1 MPSLCTAF
9 TKILGSKESIKTAL
23 VSTLVFGLL
32 AHLYCWTNALYS
44 HDSLLIVQDWHV
56 QVGFGRF
63 SQWLYLAI
71 RGPIV
76 APWLIGSLGLLFLS
90 IGNALVVDLL
100 GIRRRCFIVLICGAL
115 TTSATVTL
123 VNATYLSWFD
133 CFMLAYALSVL
144 AIKTTMRFRLGFLW
158 GTLLLC
164 LSEGLYQSYLTTA
177 LTLAAL
183 FCIKLLL
190 NSSASVPPKIAG
202 RLGATIAGGTI
213 LYYLI
218 AKAIQM
224 VTGISDPNS
233 YNSLSSALQFNSFRE
248 VADTLI
254 QTWTLPLQ
262 YLLIP
267 ETYAGPVVG
276 AVNVLLLAASLA
288 LLWKFSS
295 SKRIPYTRPIEILI
309 LIGALPLCTN
319 AICFIAAGTL
329 HGLMIFS
336 YSLWYL
342 LPVLIFEAYLASN
355 KSDAL
360 EGKTSPHRKSNSG
373 SRRERALVSSPLFQL
388 TFIIC
393 FILVLS
399 NTIYANQVYTKKDLE
414 YQSTLSAMTRLAERM
429 DTTDGYVPGETPV
442 VFLGSL
448 AENKTYGARR
458 VFPPQNLPD
467 EHIYATGIKYTMS
480 VTYPNTIRRYFEYV
494 LGCPINLYD
503 QADVMERISSDEKT
517 SNIPPFPNQ
526 HCIRWI
532 DDILVVR
539 LS

>member
-1 MPSLCTAF
+1 MSSLCAAF

-23 VSTLVFGLL
+23 ASTLVFGLL

-44 HDSLLIVQDWHV
+44 HDSLLIIQDWHV

-63 SQWLYLAI
+63 SQWLHLAI
-71 RGPIV
+71 RGSIV

-100 GIRRRCFIVLICGAL
+100 GIRRRCFIVFICGAL

-144 AIKTTMRFRLGFLW
+144 AIKTTVRFRLGFLW
-158 GTLLLC
+158 STLLLC

-190 NSSASVPPKIAG
+190 NSSISVSPKIAG
-202 RLGATIAGGTI
+202 KLGATIAGGTV

-218 AKAIQM
+218 AKAIQLA
-224 VTGISDPNS
+224 TGISDPNS
-233 YNSLSSALQFNSFRE
+233 YNSLSSALQFDSFRE
-248 VADTLI
+248 AVDTLI

-262 YLLIP
+262 YLFVP
-267 ETYAGPVVG
+267 ETYAGSAVG
-276 AVNVLLLAASLA
+276 VVNVILLAASLA
-288 LLWKFSS
+288 LLWKFAP
-295 SKRIPYTRPIEILI
+295 SKRMSRTRLAGILI
-309 LIGALPLCTN
+309 LTGSLPLCIN

-336 YSLWYL
+336 YGLWYL

-355 KSDAL
+355 RTDGL
-360 EGKTSPHRKSNSG
+360 EEKTNSHRKSASD
-373 SRRERALVSSPLFQL
+373 SRCKRALTSSPLFPL
-388 TFIIC
+388 TFIAC
-393 FILVLS
+393 FVLVLS
-399 NTIYANQVYTKKDLE
+399 NTVYANQVYTKKDLE

-429 DTTDGYVPGETPV
+429 DTTDGYVAGETPV

-467 EHIYATGIKYTMS
+467 EYIYATGIKYTMS
-480 VTYPNTIRRYFEYV
+480 VTYPNTVRRYFEYV

-503 QADVMERISSDEKT
+503 QADVMERISSDET
-517 SNIPPFPNQ
+517 VGDIPPFPDQ
-526 HCIRWI
+526 RCIRWI
-532 DDILVVR
+532 DDVLVVR